1 MANLN
6 STSNVAEIATTK
18 PLTQRESQL
27 EQKYMAFWDST
38 IQQNEKTSPNAGRLM
53 ERLNR
58 IQQLCAG
65 MGVVMRIVGG
75 NPVLEDSFDP
85 EDASTEPPLS
95 NTAISVLTN
104 MVATV
109 CEGISEDIA
118 LTADKLNEQVQ
129 A

>member
-1 MANLN
+1 MMNQF
-6 STSNVAEIATTK
+6 SNADAIAGTTVQ
-18 PLTQRESQL
+18 PLTQHKNSL
-27 EQKYMAFWDST
+27 EDNYMSFWEST
-38 IQQNEKTSPNAGRLM
+38 IQQNKEASPNAGLLM

-75 NPVLEDSFDP
+75 NPVLEDCYNP
-85 EDASTEPPLS
+85 EDASEPPLS
-95 NTAISVLTN
+95 NTAISALTN

-118 LTADKLNEQVQ
+118 LTADKLNEQVR